1 MVFMLCND
9 DLCGTVN
16 LNHDQPCY
24 TQIESA
30 NSGRREGAVVV
41 FVNLN
46 IYYSHCALVSCNAG

>member
-1 MVFMLCND
+1 MLCND

-30 NSGRREGAVVV
+30 NSGRREGAAVVV